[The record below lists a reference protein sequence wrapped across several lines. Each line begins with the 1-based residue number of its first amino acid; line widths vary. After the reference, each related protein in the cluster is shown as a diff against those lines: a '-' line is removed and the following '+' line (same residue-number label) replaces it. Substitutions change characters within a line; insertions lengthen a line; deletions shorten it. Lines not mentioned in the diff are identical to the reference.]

1 MSENKEQEIKPQE
14 PKKQNKGAFYDE
26 VEIEDMEWDDEVE
39 VFYYPCP
46 CGDRFEITKED
57 LAEGEDI
64 ARCPSCSLIIR
75 VVFDPR
81 DFEEYD
87 TDEEDIP
94 VAVPSICVF

>member
-1 MSENKEQEIKPQE
+1 MSQNNEKQIEPPKPQSK
-14 PKKQNKGAFYDE
+14 PAFYDE

-46 CGDRFEITKED
+46 CGDRFEITKD
-57 LAEGEDI
+57 DMAEGEDI

-75 VVFDPR
+75 VIFDPR

-87 TDEEDIP
+87 TDEGDDIP
-94 VAVPSICVF
+94 ISAPTISVF